1 MFFYKNTNVL
11 FNGVGKNFSGKFEI
25 NIEGVSLL
33 LWSLLH
39 SNIKSV
45 HKINDNLSFGIG
57 AGVSFSYFFI
67 VAPDYYALKY
77 EFFSG
82 LTFKRLKSIHSINFS
97 FDKVF
102 VYQYYYRENICYSC
116 MVINGILL
124 E

>member
-33 LWSLLH
+33 L
-39 SNIKSV
+39 
-45 HKINDNLSFGIG
+45 LSFGIG